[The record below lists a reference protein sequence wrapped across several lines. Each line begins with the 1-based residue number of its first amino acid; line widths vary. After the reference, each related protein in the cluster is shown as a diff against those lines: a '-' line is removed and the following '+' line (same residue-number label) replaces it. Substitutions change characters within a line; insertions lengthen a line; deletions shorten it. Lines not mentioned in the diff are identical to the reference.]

1 MRQILAPQLQLG
13 EVDIGCIEFDLQSRD
28 DIPQLLRGLQHIY
41 LSPAIREA
49 VFAYLDQIIP
59 QEVDTQTGRPGM
71 ELWDILVLGTLR
83 VNLNC
88 DYDRVMELANEHR
101 TLRQMLGHGL
111 VDEDGQY
118 RLQTIKDNV
127 CLFTPE
133 ILDGINQI
141 VVKAGHRELGAEEA
155 PLAGRC
161 DSFVVETDVHFP
173 TDINLL
179 SDAIRTVIR
188 LCGQVAE
195 DYGLS
200 GWRQYEYNCRC
211 IRTVYRRAQRLKPS
225 KSKDE
230 AKIETRRGEIIAA
243 HEAFIGRCEEFLER
257 AKGTVAELQS
267 IPWSAYIREEIERF
281 VAHAERQ
288 IAQIRRRVLEGEKI
302 PHEEKVFSVFE
313 EHTEWV
319 SKGKAGVP
327 VELGLRVGVLEDTMG
342 FVLHHQVMEKQ
353 TDDKVAVDMVKAAQA
368 RFPALSQCSFD
379 KGFYSADNREH
390 LEKLLGNVVLP
401 KKGKWSKKDR
411 EIESAEA
418 FVQARRQHPAVESA
432 INALEVHGL
441 DRCLDHGIEGF
452 KRYVALAVVGRN
464 IQKLGALL
472 LQREKE
478 AAQRK
483 AQRLK
488 RAA

>member
-1 MRQILAPQLQLG
+1 MRQILTAQLQLG
-13 EVDIGCIEFDLQSRD
+13 QVDIGRIEFDLQSRD
-28 DIPQLLRGLQHIY
+28 DIPQMLRGLQHIY
-41 LSPAIREA
+41 MTPAIREA
-49 VFAYLDQIIP
+49 VFAYLEQIIP
-59 QEVDTQTGRPGM
+59 KGVDPQTGRPGM
-71 ELWDILVLGTLR
+71 ALWDIFVLGTLR

-127 CLFTPE
+127 RLFTPE

-179 SDAIRTVIR
+179 SDAIRKVIG
-188 LCGQVAE
+188 LCGQAAQE
-195 DYGLS
+195 YGLS
-200 GWRQYEYNCRC
+200 GWRQYEHNIRC
-211 IRTVYRRAQRLKPS
+211 IRNLYRRAQRLKPS

-230 AKIETRRGEIIAA
+230 AKIEARRVEIIAA
-243 HEAFIGRCEEFLER
+243 HEALIARCQEFLER
-257 AKGTVAELQS
+257 AEGTVAELQS
-267 IPWSAYIREEIERF
+267 NPWSVYACEEIERF
-281 VAHAERQ
+281 MAHAERQ
-288 IAQIRRRVLEGEKI
+288 IDQIRRRVVKGEKI

-353 TDDKVAVDMVKAAQA
+353 TDEKVAVDMVKAAQA

-379 KGFYSADNREH
+379 KGFYTPENREH
-390 LEKLLGNVVLP
+390 LQNLLGNVVLP

-411 EIESAEA
+411 EIESAEG
-418 FVQARRQHPAVESA
+418 FVQARKGHPAVESA

-441 DRCLDHGIEGF
+441 DRCLDHGIDGF

-464 IQKLGALL
+464 IQKLGSIL

-478 AAQRK
+478 AAQRN
-483 AQRLK
+483 AARLK